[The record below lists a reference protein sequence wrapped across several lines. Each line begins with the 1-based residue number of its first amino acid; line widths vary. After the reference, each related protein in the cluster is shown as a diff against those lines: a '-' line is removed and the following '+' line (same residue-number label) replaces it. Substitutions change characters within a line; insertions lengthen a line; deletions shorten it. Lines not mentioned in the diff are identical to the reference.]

1 MDLRSGSSVSAT
13 EDEWPQFM
21 EHSILDAAV
30 REAVRELQI
39 SSEMAYMCALGAITT
54 ACHGRID
61 LEMPPGYQ
69 TPTSLMLL
77 TIAESG
83 ERKTSTQYYFF
94 SRIHELDNSAR
105 RADESAATEYRI
117 KLQIWNTK
125 KRQLEREYNKLT
137 LKEDKTIAQI
147 ALTTLEEHLKL
158 EPKLERSGAFLYEDT
173 TPQALVQM
181 LDSHNPYGCLL
192 TSEAN
197 SIFNGKALGELD
209 KLNTLWD
216 GGTVNIGRITR
227 GSISLEGARLTL
239 SLMAQPSVISRFM
252 AKRGEEARG
261 TGFLARFLVAK
272 PRSMAGSRISKTN
285 QKQEKIRH
293 QDFNNRI
300 QNCIQSSTTSN
311 RQVLRFSEPAVDF
324 WHKCEQQLEEEM
336 RENGLHQFSRDHA
349 SKLLENASR
358 LSANLHAFERDHDEN
373 TEINLATLEFCWKF
387 SRICSKHFL
396 KYLAGEPQLVTDAES
411 LVQHLIKQLPHRV
424 SRQEFQTSD
433 RNRSVLMPEQPP
445 PYLESGER
453 YTFTLSDIKQ
463 KGPSKLRGI
472 AGNHRLEAALSLLT
486 KLGHLIRENNRY
498 TFKETILLK
507 SEPEIKNGETI
518 TLKSL
523 PLFREQE
530 YWRPERKAGL
540 LDNSGYYFVK
550 NNR

>member
-1 MDLRSGSSVSAT
+1 MSSGVSVAD
-13 EDEWPQFM
+13 DEWPRFR
-21 EHSILDAAV
+21 EHSTLDAAV

-77 TIAESG
+77 TIADSG
-83 ERKTSTQYYFF
+83 ERKTATQDYFF

-105 RADESAATEYRI
+105 RADESAANDYRI
-117 KLQIWNTK
+117 KLQIWHTK
-125 KRQLEREYNKLT
+125 KRQLEREYNKFT
-137 LKEDKTIAQI
+137 SKDKTIAQI
-147 ALTTLEEHLKL
+147 ALTTLEEHLKS

-227 GSISLEGARLTL
+227 GNINLEGARLTL
-239 SLMAQPSVISRFM
+239 SIMAQPSVISRFM

-272 PRSMAGSRISKTN
+272 PRSMAGNRISKTN

-293 QDFNNRI
+293 QQFNNKI
-300 QNCIQSSTTSN
+300 ENCIQSSTKTN

-324 WHKCEQQLEEEM
+324 WHKCEEQLEEEM
-336 RENGLHQFSRDHA
+336 RENGLHQFSKDHA

-358 LSANLHAFERDHDEN
+358 LSANLHAFERDRDEDI
-373 TEINLATLEFCWKF
+373 EIELATLEFCWKF
-387 SRICSKHFL
+387 ARICSKHFL
-396 KYLAGEPQLVTDAES
+396 KHLAGEPQLVTDTES
-411 LVQHLIKQLPHRV
+411 LVQHLIKNFPLRV
-424 SRQEFQTSD
+424 YRQESYDSNQ
-433 RNRSVLMPEQPP
+433 NQSVSMPEQPP
-445 PYLESGER
+445 PYLENGER
-453 YTFTLSDIKQ
+453 YTFSLSDIKQ

-472 AGNHRLEAALSLLT
+472 AGNDRLEAALSLLT
-486 KLGHLIRENNRY
+486 KLGHLKRERNRY

-507 SEPEIKNGETI
+507 SEPEMKNGEAITI
-518 TLKSL
+518 KSL
-523 PLFREQE
+523 PLFKEQE
-530 YWRPERKAGL
+530 YWRPKRQTGL
-540 LDNSGYYFVK
+540 LDNSGYYFIK
-550 NNR
+550 SNR